1 MTYCTRE
8 DLIAKFGESDI
19 TMLEDG
25 KPAAVAEAID
35 DANSMINSY
44 LAGRYNLPLATVPPV
59 LLKVCRDLVRYS
71 LDVDPTD
78 IIIRRRDDAVKYL
91 ESLANGRATLGV
103 AQDEEPVGGDTA
115 EMVSSP
121 LRWDRERSKG
131 FI

>member
-8 DLIAKFGESDI
+8 DLVAKFGASDI
-19 TMLEDG
+19 EMLEDG
-25 KPAAVAEAID
+25 KPAAVMEAID
-35 DANSMINSY
+35 DATSMINSY
-44 LAGRYNLPLATVPPV
+44 LAGRYNLPLIAVPPV

-103 AQDEEPVGGDTA
+103 AQHEEPVGGDTA
-115 EMVSSP
+115 EMVSAP
-121 LRWDRERSKG
+121 LRWDRDRSKG

>member
-1 MTYCTRE
+1 MYCTRE
-8 DLIAKFGESDI
+8 DLVAKFGASDI
-19 TMLEDG
+19 EMLEDG

-35 DANSMINSY
+35 DATSMINSY
-44 LAGRYNLPLATVPPV
+44 LAGRYNLPLTVVPPV

-91 ESLANGRATLGV
+91 ESLATGRATLGV
-103 AQDEEPVGGDTA
+103 AQHEEPVGGDTA

-121 LRWDRERSKG
+121 LRWDRDRSKG

>member
-25 KPAAVAEAID
+25 KPAAVTEAID

>member
-8 DLIAKFGESDI
+8 DLVAKFGASDI
-19 TMLEDG
+19 EMLEDG
-25 KPAAVAEAID
+25 KPAAVMEAID
-35 DANSMINSY
+35 DATSMINSY
-44 LAGRYNLPLATVPPV
+44 LAGRYNLPLTVVPPV

-91 ESLANGRATLGV
+91 ESLANGRAALGV
-103 AQDEEPVGGDTA
+103 AQEEEPAGGDTV
-115 EMVSSP
+115 EMVSAP